1 MMLPF
6 LLTLLMP
13 QAAHQ
18 HHPPRD
24 AEEYAKVLENPKRDE
39 WQKPHEVISAL
50 KLRPDEVV
58 ADIGAGSGYFTRRL
72 AHHTALVHAVDIDA
86 KLLAMIEKQ
95 GMPKIKTIHAT
106 PDDPKLPAAS
116 VDTIFICDV
125 LHHIDQ
131 RPAYYARLAG
141 ALKPGG
147 RIVII
152 DFFKKKLPVGPPESM
167 KLSEQQVV
175 EELKAAGFEKA
186 AAHTF
191 LPYQYFLEFR
201 RS

>member
-1 MMLPF
+1 
-6 LLTLLMP
+6 MP
-13 QAAHQ
+13 QVAQQ
-18 HHPPRD
+18 HHPPRN

-39 WQKPHEVISAL
+39 WQKPHEVITAL
-50 KLRPDEVV
+50 KLRSGEVA

-72 AHHTALVHAVDIDA
+72 AHHTALVYAVDIDA
-86 KLLAMIEKQ
+86 RLLEMIGKQ
-95 GMPKIKTIHAT
+95 GIPNVRTIHAA
-106 PDDPKLPAAS
+106 PDDPKLPDAS

-131 RPAYYARLAG
+131 RPAYYAKLAR

-167 KLSEQQVV
+167 KLSEEQVV
-175 EELKAAGFEKA
+175 EELKAAGFEKT
-186 AAHTF
+186 AAHDF

>member
-1 MMLPF
+1 MLPI

-13 QAAHQ
+13 QAAQQ
-18 HHPPRD
+18 HHPPRN

-39 WQKPHEVISAL
+39 WQKPHEVITAL
-50 KLRPDEVV
+50 KLRSGEVA

-72 AHHTALVHAVDIDA
+72 AHHTALVYAVDIDA
-86 KLLAMIEKQ
+86 RLLEMIGKQ
-95 GMPKIKTIHAT
+95 GIPNIRTIHAA
-106 PDDPKLPAAS
+106 PDDPKLPDAS

-131 RPAYYARLAG
+131 RPAYYAKLAK

-167 KLSEQQVV
+167 KLSEEQVV
-175 EELKAAGFEKA
+175 EELKAAGFEKT
-186 AAHTF
+186 AAHDF

-201 RS
+201 SS